1 MATTKAAG
9 AVGMTVR
16 DAYEAGRYVT
26 RHLGTEGARDRQAL
40 FSGDPWV
47 AFDALDAAY
56 WLGRDRLAR
65 TGEH

>member
-1 MATTKAAG
+1 MSKQAKT
-9 AVGMTVR
+9 MTVR

-26 RHLGTEGARDRQAL
+26 RHLGSKGANDRHLDVMCGGRWDA
-40 FSGDPWV
+40 PT
-47 AFDALDAAY
+47 FDAY